1 MANKH
6 LIKLQLVQQQ
16 RQIKKQLIKKMLFEI
31 GKVKLLEI

>member
-6 LIKLQLVQQQ
+6 LIKLQLVQQR
-16 RQIKKQLIKKMLFEI
+16 RQIKKQLIKKMLLEI